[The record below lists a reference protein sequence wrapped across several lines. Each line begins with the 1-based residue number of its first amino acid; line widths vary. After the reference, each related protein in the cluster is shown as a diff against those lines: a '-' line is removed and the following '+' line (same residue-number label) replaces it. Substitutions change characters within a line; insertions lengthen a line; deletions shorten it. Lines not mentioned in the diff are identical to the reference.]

1 MTCQLNDKGATIM
14 IHTHQ
19 TAPTQFVEA
28 NGIRFAYRRFGK
40 AGGVPI
46 VFNLHYLGTMDYWD
60 PAVTDGLAR
69 DREVILFDNAGV
81 SSSSGEVPTTFEQ
94 MGANAIAFSR
104 ALGLNKMDVLGFSI
118 GGMVAQ
124 EITLQAPD
132 LVRKLIL
139 VGTGPRGGE
148 GMESLTQVAKRIFGA
163 VYDPPE
169 NMWLAVLFSPS
180 EAAQAARKEFL
191 KRKHL
196 RQEGRDPEVND
207 KVSPAQVEAMDKWGV
222 QKKGSYDYLKTTKQ
236 PTLVVNGS
244 NDLLVPA
251 INSFIMEQNIPN
263 AQLVIYPDSNHG
275 SQFQYP
281 ELFVR
286 HVSMFLSGQ
295 GRAAWTHD
303 SSTQRKG
310 KAMSEQLLPT
320 RKAIKVPGPDHPI
333 TIERNPNRVVV
344 TVAGRVVADTRDAL
358 ILREA
363 GYTAGHYVPRND
375 VDIAR

>member
-1 MTCQLNDKGATIM
+1 M
-14 IHTHQ
+14 
-19 TAPTQFVEA
+19 
-28 NGIRFAYRRFGK
+28 
-40 AGGVPI
+40 
-46 VFNLHYLGTMDYWD
+46 HYLGTMDYWD
-60 PAVTDGLAR
+60 PTVTDGLAR

-94 MGANAIAFSR
+94 MGANAVAFSR
-104 ALGLNKMDVLGFSI
+104 GLGLNKADMLGFSI

-148 GMESLTQVAKRIFGA
+148 GMASLTQVAKRIFGA
-163 VYDPPE
+163 PYDPPE
-169 NMWLAVLFSPS
+169 HLWLAVLFSPS
-180 EAAQAARKEFL
+180 EAAQAAGKEFL

-196 RQEGRDPEVND
+196 RREGRDPEVNE
-207 KVSPAQVEAMDKWGV
+207 KVSPAQVEAMDKWDV
-222 QKKGSYDYLKTTKQ
+222 QKEGAYDYLKTIKQ

-244 NDLLVPA
+244 NDVLMPT

-286 HVSMFLSGQ
+286 HTSLFL
-295 GRAAWTHD
+295 
-303 SSTQRKG
+303 
-310 KAMSEQLLPT
+310 
-320 RKAIKVPGPDHPI
+320 
-333 TIERNPNRVVV
+333 
-344 TVAGRVVADTRDAL
+344 DA
-358 ILREA
+358 
-363 GYTAGHYVPRND
+363 
-375 VDIAR
+375 